1 MLFDRWREVKV
12 DAVGNRAAPL
22 ELLALTALRHLGQG
36 WAFDDLSEQTAISEE
51 VIRVFFHKFIEWGN
65 TVLFCRH
72 ATAPRDLPTVMTQ
85 ECEFREAG
93 LPGCV
98 GSIDATQVALEKC
111 SFRLHQAHLT
121 QKLPYAARTHTIVG
135 NHRRCILSTTQGH
148 PARWNDKS
156 LVKFDPFVMG
166 LRRGTTLQDLTFEL
180 CDCDDDDNVTKVKCR
195 GAWLLVDNGCH
206 QWSVTIPP
214 IKTTTLRTEIRFSQ
228 WLESMRKD
236 VECTFGMLKGRWRV
250 LKAGICLFKL
260 KDADRI
266 WKTCCALHNML
277 LEADGLDDKWE
288 AGALSEFQGE
298 LGEHDNTAHIPQA
311 IRRLMTPAQAR
322 NCDTSGM
329 GNGTDRVC
337 TNSNSDSDSDN
348 DNDNNEEMPAVVDST
363 GHALVGS
370 MNLSSFQ
377 TKLIRHFNIAFKKR
391 EVKWPKRNGPIHVS
405 V

>member
-148 PARWNDKS
+148 PARWNDES

-166 LRRGTTLQDLTFEL
+166 LRRGTMLQDLTFEL
-180 CDCDDDDNVTKVKCR
+180 HDCNDDNNVTKVKGR
-195 GAWLLVDNGCH
+195 GAWLLVDNWHH

-214 IKTTTLRTEIRFSQ
+214 IKTTTL
-228 WLESMRKD
+228 
-236 VECTFGMLKGRWRV
+236 
-250 LKAGICLFKL
+250 
-260 KDADRI
+260 
-266 WKTCCALHNML
+266 
-277 LEADGLDDKWE
+277 
-288 AGALSEFQGE
+288 
-298 LGEHDNTAHIPQA
+298 
-311 IRRLMTPAQAR
+311 
-322 NCDTSGM
+322 
-329 GNGTDRVC
+329 
-337 TNSNSDSDSDN
+337 
-348 DNDNNEEMPAVVDST
+348 
-363 GHALVGS
+363 
-370 MNLSSFQ
+370 
-377 TKLIRHFNIAFKKR
+377 
-391 EVKWPKRNGPIHVS
+391 
-405 V
+405 